1 MIRLLGTLC
10 LAAAAG
16 WLVSACPAETSAARP
31 GRPGDP
37 PAAAP
42 APAGQGSAAPV
53 TQRELMAKLAAVP
66 QQNADRAEKV
76 LQLFKQAGL
85 RNVTRQAVPTRPPG
99 CNILATLPGRTQNV
113 IIVGAH
119 FDHTSTGTGVIDN
132 WTGVACMV
140 GLAQALAK
148 TPPQHTFVFV
158 AFDSEERG
166 QAGSRW
172 YVSQL
177 SAQQKARTT
186 AMVNLE
192 CLGIS
197 TAKVWLTG
205 SADAL
210 EQLAAEVA
218 KKENTPVEFRQLHGV
233 TADANSFM
241 AAGIAA
247 TTFDS
252 LDLTDFDLIDSP
264 KDRAEAVR
272 PDRLEQHYRF
282 ILKYLQALDEQSG
295 SISAA
300 NKDRPA
306 PKPKP

>member
-1 MIRLLGTLC
+1 M
-10 LAAAAG
+10 
-16 WLVSACPAETSAARP
+16 AAR
-31 GRPGDP
+31 
-37 PAAAP
+37 
-42 APAGQGSAAPV
+42 
-53 TQRELMAKLAAVP
+53 
-66 QQNADRAEKV
+66 
-76 LQLFKQAGL
+76 LFRQAGL
-85 RNVTRQAVPTRPPG
+85 KDVVRQEFRGNGAG
-99 CNILATLPGRTQNV
+99 GNILGTLPGRTQNV

-140 GLAQALAK
+140 SLAQALAK
-148 TPPQHTFVFV
+148 TPQQHTFVFA
-158 AFDSEERG
+158 AFDSEEKG

-177 SAQQKARTT
+177 SAPQKARIT

-210 EQLAAEVA
+210 EQLAAAVA
-218 KKENTPVEFRQLHGV
+218 KKENAPVEFRQLHGV
-233 TADANSFM
+233 SADANSFM
-241 AAGIAA
+241 ASGLAA
-247 TTFDS
+247 ITFDS
-252 LDLTDFDLIDSP
+252 LDPADFDLIDSP
-264 KDRAEAVR
+264 KDRIEAVR

-282 ILKYLQALDEQSG
+282 ILKYLQALDEQTG
-295 SISAA
+295 IISPA

>member
-1 MIRLLGTLC
+1 MKKQTIIILVIAGAVLAVLGVIAVAGAGLLL
-10 LAAAAG
+10 
-16 WLVSACPAETSAARP
+16 LVFWRS
-31 GRPGDP
+31 
-37 PAAAP
+37 AAAP
-42 APAGQGSAAPV
+42 SEAPPGPPTAV
-53 TQRELMAKLAAVP
+53 TQKELMARLAAVP

-85 RNVTRQAVPTRPPG
+85 RNVTRQAVPTQPPG
-99 CNILATLPGRTQNV
+99 CNILATLPGRIQNV

-119 FDHTSTGTGVIDN
+119 FDHTSTGTSIIDN

-140 GLAQALAK
+140 SLAQALAK
-148 TPPQHTFVFV
+148 TSLRHTFVFV

-218 KKENTPVEFRQLHGV
+218 KKENTPVEFRPLHGV
-233 TADANSFM
+233 SADADSFM

-252 LDLTDFDLIDSP
+252 LDLTDFDRIDSP
-264 KDRAEAVR
+264 KERVEAVR

-282 ILKYLQALDEQSG
+282 ILKYLQALDEQTG
-295 SISAA
+295 PISPA

-306 PKPKP
+306 PKP

>member
-1 MIRLLGTLC
+1 MIRLLAALC
-10 LAAAAG
+10 LAATAG
-16 WLVSACPAETSAARP
+16 WFVSACPAETSAARP
-31 GRPGDP
+31 ASP
-37 PAAAP
+37 PAPSAAP
-42 APAGQGSAAPV
+42 APAGQGAAAPV

-66 QQNADRAEKV
+66 QANADRAEKV

-85 RNVTRQAVPTRPPG
+85 KNVIRQAVPTKPPG

-140 GLAQALAK
+140 SLAQALAK
-148 TPPQHTFVFV
+148 TPQQHTFVFA

-177 SAQQKARTT
+177 SPPQKARIT

-197 TAKVWLTG
+197 GLKVWLTG

-218 KKENTPVEFRQLHGV
+218 KKENAPVEFRQLHGV
-233 TADANSFM
+233 SADANAFM
-241 AAGIAA
+241 ASGLAA
-247 TTFDS
+247 ITFDS

-264 KDRAEAVR
+264 KDRIEAVR

-282 ILKYLQALDEQSG
+282 ILKYLQALDKQTG
-295 SISAA
+295 PLSAA

-306 PKPKP
+306 PKP

>member
-1 MIRLLGTLC
+1 MTRR
-10 LAAAAG
+10 LAAPCMAAVAAAVCLCAG
-16 WLVSACPAETSAARP
+16 CGAKPSLSAAL
-31 GRPGDP
+31 
-37 PAAAP
+37 PA
-42 APAGQGSAAPV
+42 
-53 TQRELMAKLAAVP
+53 RNELMAELACAP
-66 QQNADRAEKV
+66 QSNPQRAERAA
-76 LQLFKQAGL
+76 QLLRHAGL
-85 RNVTRQAVPTRPPG
+85 KDVVRQEFHGNEAG
-99 CNILATLPGRTQNV
+99 CNIIGTLPGRTQDV
-113 IIVGAH
+113 IVVGAH
-119 FDHTSTGTGVIDN
+119 FDHRPGGTGVIDN

-140 GLAQALAK
+140 SLAQAMAK
-148 TPPQHTFVFV
+148 APPQHTFVFA
-158 AFDSEERG
+158 AFDSEEKG

-172 YVSQL
+172 YVLQL
-177 SAQQKARTT
+177 SAQQKARIT

-247 TTFDS
+247 ITFDS

-264 KDRAEAVR
+264 KDRIEAVR

-282 ILKYLQALDEQSG
+282 ILKYLQALDGQSG
-295 SISAA
+295 PISAA